1 MEIVIRT
8 HTHYLTSKGRKVSVV
23 CNANGYCEPR
33 DDKGPYT
40 AVEIGLWSTPPDYLV
55 EYADGYGDAN
65 YIPEG
70 RLTIYPYVPVNL
82 LGRLLAE

>member
-8 HTHYLTSKGRKVSVV
+8 HTHYMTSKGRKVSVV

-40 AVEIGLWSTPPDYLV
+40 HVEIGLWSTPPRYLK
-55 EYADGYGDAN
+55 EYAEMEIY
-65 YIPEG
+65 PEG
-70 RLTIYPYVPVNL
+70 QLTVYPYVPIEL
-82 LGRLLAE
+82 LGWLLADLN